1 MRTKNKIR
9 SRRTAQTK
17 KEIKNKEK
25 QKEKAWFRPS
35 RRNRD
40 FKIGAPPSPLA
51 AGAASS
57 ADNKQDGGSRF
68 LGSAREARGW
78 TVRVGT
84 ATLSDS
90 DKIIISL

>member
-57 ADNKQDGGSRF
+57 A
-68 LGSAREARGW
+68 
-78 TVRVGT
+78 
-84 ATLSDS
+84 
-90 DKIIISL
+90 